1 MLTQMTIT
9 AVARAAA
16 KAAQA
21 SQARDDAIRKAHA
34 DGATLRAIAVA
45 AGLSFARIHQ
55 IVNHR

>member
-1 MLTQMTIT
+1 MKLT
-9 AVARAAA
+9 AVTRAAH

-21 SQARDDAIRKAHA
+21 SQARDDAIRTAVA
-34 DGATLRAIAVA
+34 GGATLRAVAEA